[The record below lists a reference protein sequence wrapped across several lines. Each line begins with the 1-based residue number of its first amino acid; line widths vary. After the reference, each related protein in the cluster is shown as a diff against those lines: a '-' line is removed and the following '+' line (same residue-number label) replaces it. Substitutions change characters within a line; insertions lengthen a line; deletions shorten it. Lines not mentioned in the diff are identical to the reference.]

1 MYSVWAPAFFLSLI
15 LWLPAQ
21 AQQSQDDAQARAELE
36 AVNEAIGSIESWLDE
51 ANSRHNNAQET
62 LRQAELAV
70 SALQSQIDAIQQRI
84 ESSTVEQ
91 SRLQQRQ
98 QSVESDKQAQAEVL
112 GDILRAAYKTG
123 DYNRLRLLLNGG
135 DPSKAARMLRYAADI
150 SRSQFERIEAFQETL
165 TELAEVQ
172 QQLDD
177 NLSRLQQQE
186 AELARQSEEMASA
199 RDERAIALA
208 ALDADISTRN
218 QELEQLQFDQ
228 AELQALLDEI
238 ARAMEGVRSFADVP
252 PISAS
257 QGRLNRPVNGSVV
270 SRFGS
275 TYGGGSLRR
284 QGIIIR
290 ASEGSA
296 VQAIHPG
303 QVVFSDW
310 LRGAGLL
317 VIVDHGAGF
326 MSLYGGNEALAKNA
340 GDWVDAGEVLA
351 TSGLGGENGSAGLY
365 FEIRRNGSALDP
377 EDWLA
382 DDS

>member
-1 MYSVWAPAFFLSLI
+1 MRSIWVLTFLSII
-15 LWLPAQ
+15 LCLPAHS
-21 AQQSQDDAQARAELE
+21 QQSQDDAQARAELE
-36 AVNEAIGSIESWLDE
+36 AVNNAIGSIENWLDE
-51 ANSRHNNAQET
+51 ANSRHNSAQET

-70 SALQSQIDAIQQRI
+70 STLQSEIDNIQQRI
-84 ESSTVEQ
+84 ESSTREQ
-91 SRLQQRQ
+91 GRLEQRQ
-98 QSVESDKQAQAEVL
+98 RSIESDKQAQAEVL
-112 GDILRAAYKTG
+112 ADILRAAYKTG

-150 SRSQFERIEAFQETL
+150 SRSQLERIETFQETL
-165 TELAEVQ
+165 TELADVQ

-177 NLSRLQQQE
+177 NLSQLQQQE
-186 AELARQSEEMASA
+186 TELARQSRELAAA
-199 RDERAIALA
+199 RDERAAALA
-208 ALDADISTRN
+208 ALDADIDSRS

-252 PISAS
+252 PITAS
-257 QGRLNRPVNGSVV
+257 RGRLNRPVNGNVAA
-270 SRFGS
+270 RFGS
-275 TYGGGSLRR
+275 TYGGGSLSR

-290 ASEGSA
+290 TSEGSP

-317 VIVDHGAGF
+317 VIVDHGAGY

-351 TSGLGGENGSAGLY
+351 TSGLGGENGSPGLY

-382 DDS
+382 DGS